1 MATRI
6 ANTLSIMEILELF
19 ATESLAVAWFER
31 VRWQGVPT
39 CSHCGNTEHLSQ
51 PQSKPFTYWCKA
63 CRQTFTV
70 RTGTVMESSRLPLQ
84 KWAVAAYYILTAR
97 KGISSVQLSKELK
110 ITQKTAW
117 FLLQRIREA
126 CRHDQFKLD
135 LIVEIDEVYIGG
147 KNRNRHAWKRPKIG
161 QGTSGKQ
168 AVLGMRQRR
177 GPTKAIPVSKTDRA
191 TLHPLI
197 TKHVEAG
204 AIICTDDAGMYRDLN
219 ELGYTH
225 HAVAH
230 SAGEYVRDRA
240 HTNSIESVWAVLR
253 RSLLGVYHR
262 VSVKHLARYLNE
274 ATFRLHEGNC
284 QIDTADRM
292 TALSQGMV
300 GKRLTYR
307 QLIRGEA
314 VS

>member
-1 MATRI
+1 
-6 ANTLSIMEILELF
+6 MEILELF

-39 CSHCGNTEHLSQ
+39 CSHCSNTEHLSQ
-51 PQSKPFTYWCKA
+51 PKSKPFTYWCKA

-161 QGTSGKQ
+161 QGTSWETGRLRHAAAARADQ
-168 AVLGMRQRR
+168 GDSRQQNGSGYLASAHYEACGSWGDHLHGRCWNVQGFER
-177 GPTKAIPVSKTDRA
+177 VGLYASCGGPI
-191 TLHPLI
+191 
-197 TKHVEAG
+197 
-204 AIICTDDAGMYRDLN
+204 
-219 ELGYTH
+219 
-225 HAVAH
+225 
-230 SAGEYVRDRA
+230 
-240 HTNSIESVWAVLR
+240 
-253 RSLLGVYHR
+253 
-262 VSVKHLARYLNE
+262 
-274 ATFRLHEGNC
+274 
-284 QIDTADRM
+284 
-292 TALSQGMV
+292 
-300 GKRLTYR
+300 
-307 QLIRGEA
+307 QLENT
-314 VS
+314 